1 MGADLDILLNALRE
15 LGRAHDRLS
24 RAVPD
29 SETAV
34 AAADMALANVI
45 ALLDDPDVAGPLM
58 ELISGARERVVGPSE
73 DFPLAL
79 RERRSELVP
88 IEAKVTR
95 RLGTTEDDIQ
105 RMYAEFERSLERRQ
119 VFSGGIDE
127 IKQQL
132 IKVHESTK
140 AQVAVSRNMGRKE
153 KKKRKRKL
161 GQGIASAIFGT
172 GVIAANSQLP
182 PLFAFS
188 YGLGGSAL
196 HQALRDIVGEE
207 SD

>member
-1 MGADLDILLNALRE
+1 VSAALDTLLNSLRD
-15 LGRAHDRLS
+15 LARAHDRLS

-29 SETAV
+29 PETAV
-34 AAADMALANVI
+34 AAVDAALANVVT
-45 ALLDDPDVAGPLM
+45 LLDDPGVAGPLM
-58 ELISGARERVVGPSE
+58 ELIAGARERAGGASGGS
-73 DFPLAL
+73 PLAFA
-79 RERRSELVP
+79 ERRPELVA
-88 IEAKVTR
+88 IEAKLTR
-95 RLGTTEDDIQ
+95 RLGTTEDDLH
-105 RMYAEFERSLERRQ
+105 RMYAAFERSRERLE
-119 VFSGGIDE
+119 VFSGGIDD

-140 AQVAVSRNMGRKE
+140 AQVADSRNMSRKE

-172 GVIAANSQLP
+172 GVIAADSQLP
-182 PLFAFS
+182 LLFAFS

-207 SD
+207 AD